1 MNKLDLQ
8 YQNLLKRIL
17 TQGEK
22 REERTGT
29 GVKGVFNHQMSFN
42 LTEGFPLLTTKKM
55 FMNGVI
61 DELLW
66 FISGSTNALDLPKR
80 SQKWWTPWADANG
93 ELGPT
98 YGKQYRKQLDALIKG
113 LKTNPNSRRH
123 VMTMWNADDVP
134 YCNLPPCHGTVI
146 QFYISN
152 GALSC
157 STYQRSSDVFIG
169 LPVNIASYA
178 LLTHLI
184 ASVLRLNVGMLHYT
198 TGDTHLYL
206 DHLNA
211 AEEQIKRTPY
221 QLPKLKLNQAI
232 DNIHFFMEKDIE
244 IVDYKSHPAI
254 KVNISV

>member
-1 MNKLDLQ
+1 MIQ
-8 YQNLLKRIL
+8 YQKLLNKIL
-17 TQGEK
+17 NEGEI

-29 GVKGVFNHQMSFN
+29 GSKAIFNHQMSFD
-42 LTEGFPLLTTKKM
+42 LKKGFPLLTLKKM
-55 FMNGVI
+55 YINGIV

-80 SQKWWTPWADANG
+80 SQKWWTPWAETNG
-93 ELGPT
+93 DLGPT
-98 YGKQYRKQLDALIKG
+98 YGKQYRKQLDQIIKG
-113 LKTNPNSRRH
+113 MKTNPNSRRH

-152 GALSC
+152 GELSC
-157 STYQRSSDVFIG
+157 STYQRSADILIG

-184 ASVLRLNVGMLHYT
+184 ASVLGLNVGMLHYT

-206 DHLNA
+206 DHLEA
-211 AEEQIKRTPY
+211 AEEQIKRASFG
-221 QLPKLKLNQAI
+221 LPKIKINQSI
-232 DNIHFFMEKDIE
+232 KNIKDFTETDIE
-244 IVDYKSHPAI
+244 ILGYQHHPAI
-254 KVNISV
+254 KVKVSV